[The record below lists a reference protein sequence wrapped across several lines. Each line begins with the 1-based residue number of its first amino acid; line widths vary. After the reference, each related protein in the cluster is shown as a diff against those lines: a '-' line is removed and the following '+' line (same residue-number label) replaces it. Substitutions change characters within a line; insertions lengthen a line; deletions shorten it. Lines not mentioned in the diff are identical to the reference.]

1 MLAERQRREEERERK
16 AAEDA
21 EYARMASEKADKE
34 RAREEAARR
43 EMEGEWRRK
52 TAEAEQREERAR
64 WRRRRMELRGKRIVF
79 WRNENKEAL
88 NATRGGGGHSP
99 ATSEADGRWSS
110 AAATT
115 NSDLFVRIAV
125 DEMGNK
131 RLHLEDAEGNL
142 LGSEDAARFS
152 ELPAVV
158 LEELE
163 EGSRRRERLS
173 ALPGWAREKME
184 ALRSAAGGGFVRA
197 STERTSG
204 KRKRP
209 ESFADGSG
217 AEKRKDSS
225 GGSVKGRIA
234 QFEGQKVES

>member
-1 MLAERQRREEERERK
+1 MLAERQRREEEKERK

-21 EYARMASEKADKE
+21 EYARMASEKAAKE

-43 EMEGEWRRK
+43 EMEEEWRRK
-52 TAEAEQREERAR
+52 TAEAEQREERVR

-88 NATRGGGGHSP
+88 NATRGGGHSP
-99 ATSEADGRWSS
+99 ATSEAD
-110 AAATT
+110 ATT
-115 NSDLFVRIAV
+115 NSDLFVRVAV

-158 LEELE
+158 LEE
-163 EGSRRRERLS
+163 GSRRRKRLS

-184 ALRSAAGGGFVRA
+184 ALRSAGGGFVRA

-209 ESFADGSG
+209 ESFADGGG